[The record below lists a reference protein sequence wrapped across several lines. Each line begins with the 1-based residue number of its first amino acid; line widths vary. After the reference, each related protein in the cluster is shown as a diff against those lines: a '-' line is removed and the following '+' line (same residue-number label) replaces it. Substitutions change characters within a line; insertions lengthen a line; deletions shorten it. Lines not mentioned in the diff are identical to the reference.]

1 MNIFTIYNTNSG
13 VIEAQVGGSSMTISD
28 VVLTD
33 DQSVITGSFNSATQ
47 KIVDGEAVTYQAD
60 ITGWLRTNR
69 DAMLS
74 SCDWTQGSD
83 SPLSSGKK
91 TEWATYRQA
100 LRDLPAN
107 NLSKTSFDD
116 VVFPTEP
123 S

>member
-91 TEWATYRQA
+91 SRMGNIQTSIKRFT
-100 LRDLPAN
+100 
-107 NLSKTSFDD
+107 SKQFK
-116 VVFPTEP
+116 
-123 S
+123 